1 MNAPN
6 NQLSYLNDVKRI
18 LREGDGDG
26 DSVRALNFMMSKMG
40 WGLRDAKKY
49 VDEVLATMNIYS
61 DPE

>member
-6 NQLSYLNDVKRI
+6 NPLSYLDDVKKI
-18 LREGDGDG
+18 LRKDDGDH
-26 DSVRALNFMMSKMG
+26 VRAMNLMMSKMG